1 MIELLT
7 ADSNPSY
14 FKDIFN
20 WWDITEII
28 AFLSLVI
35 YLIKRKHKRKG
46 KYI

>member
-1 MIELLT
+1 MIELLN
-7 ADSNPSY
+7 AESNGNY

-28 AFLSLVI
+28 AFLSLII
-35 YLIKRKHKRKG
+35 YLIKRKHKKKG

>member
-1 MIELLT
+1 MIELLI
-7 ADSNPSY
+7 ADSNDN

-28 AFLSLVI
+28 AFLSIVI
-35 YLIKRKHKRKG
+35 YLIKRRHKRKG